1 MKFFSVFREV
11 FTITQ
16 MAGAIKQYDIKRVFI
31 LYVRQATIAKG
42 SHQTTIKQRRQTRC
56 GLHKIKIQNKTEKRI
71 ATRRKA
77 RKTIAADV
85 AFLYTSCYLRYAE
98 HINLWSAL

>member
-16 MAGAIKQYDIKRVFI
+16 MAGAIKQHDIKRVFI
-31 LYVRQATIAKG
+31 LYVRQVTIAKG
-42 SHQTTIKQRRQTRC
+42 SHQTTIKQRRQTRR

>member
-1 MKFFSVFREV
+1 
-11 FTITQ
+11 
-16 MAGAIKQYDIKRVFI
+16 MAGATKQYDIKRVFMF
-31 LYVRQATIAKG
+31 YVGQDTIAKG
-42 SHQTTIKQRRQTRC
+42 SHRKIVKQRSQTRR

-71 ATRRKA
+71 ATRRRA

>member
-1 MKFFSVFREV
+1 MKFFAVFREV
-11 FTITQ
+11 FTIAQ
-16 MAGAIKQYDIKRVFI
+16 MVGAIKPHDIKRVFM
-31 LYVRQATIAKG
+31 LYARRKTITKG

-56 GLHKIKIQNKTEKRI
+56 GLHKIKLKNKTEKRI
-71 ATRRKA
+71 ATIRKA

>member
-1 MKFFSVFREV
+1 MKFFAVFREV
-11 FTITQ
+11 FTIAQ
-16 MAGAIKQYDIKRVFI
+16 MAGVTESHDIKRVFI
-31 LYVRQATIAKG
+31 LYVEQDTIAKG
-42 SHQTTIKQRRQTRC
+42 SQRKIVKQRSQTRR
-56 GLHKIKIQNKTEKRI
+56 GLRKIKLQNKTEKRI

-98 HINLWSAL
+98 HINTWSAL

>member
-1 MKFFSVFREV
+1 MILKEFSH
-11 FTITQ
+11 FTRDKKRSRKDR
-16 MAGAIKQYDIKRVFI
+16 IKQPSNKEGRHGAACTK
-31 LYVRQATIAKG
+31 L
-42 SHQTTIKQRRQTRC
+42 SS
-56 GLHKIKIQNKTEKRI
+56 KIKLKKRI